1 MKYNKRLL
9 LILGISAVLL
19 VGSILTFT
27 SCSKKPSEDTNTS
40 VNGDS
45 ENNNESNDNDQNI
58 SSEEDDKKEDDNKE
72 NDTTTDDKND
82 EADGSQDNN
91 VNSDNNTQDKE
102 NTNTDNKDD
111 SSSGNNQSS
120 NNNNNN
126 SNSGNTAPD
135 KGENN
140 TDTSLANMEI
150 NKEGIYAI
158 DNHYFKS
165 IYPLDEKSVLKAA
178 NYINSIQETYLTEN
192 NKVFYAIIPDK
203 TYYDK
208 SSSYDKL
215 DYDKMITILNENIK
229 NMEYIKLKDLLSL
242 DDYYQSDNHW
252 KQEKI
257 IDIANRIGEKLNFK
271 INATSF
277 EKKSYNGLKGMYTK
291 YVTNTKFKEEL
302 QYLTNNHISSATV
315 DNYQNKKFTS
325 VYDTNRLS
333 TDISYDVF
341 LSGAT
346 PFLTITN
353 SSANS
358 DKELVIFRDSY
369 TSSLA
374 PLLIS
379 EYSKIT
385 LIDTRYMASTLIK
398 DFIEF
403 DNQDVLFLYSSAV
416 INNSTML
423 K

>member
-9 LILGISAVLL
+9 LIVGISAVLL
-19 VGSILTFT
+19 VGSILAFT

-40 VNGDS
+40 INDNLDDNNSSDGEQINNSEKDKDNNNEDDKSTEDKKDEIDGSKDDNLNS
-45 ENNNESNDNDQNI
+45 ENNS
-58 SSEEDDKKEDDNKE
+58 
-72 NDTTTDDKND
+72 
-82 EADGSQDNN
+82 
-91 VNSDNNTQDKE
+91 QDKE
-102 NTNTDNKDD
+102 NSNTDKDNISSGNKD
-111 SSSGNNQSS
+111 NNQSS
-120 NNNNNN
+120 NNNNN
-126 SNSGNTAPD
+126 SGNTTPPD
-135 KGENN
+135 KGEDNAG
-140 TDTSLANMEI
+140 TGNMEI

-158 DNHYFKS
+158 NNHYFKS

-178 NYINSIQETYLTEN
+178 NYMKSLQETYLTEN
-192 NKVFYAIIPDK
+192 NKVFYAVIPDK

-215 DYDKMITILNENIK
+215 DYDKMVSILNENIK

-242 DDYYQSDNHW
+242 DDYYRTDNHW
-252 KQEKI
+252 RQEKI
-257 IDIANRIGEKLNFK
+257 IDVANRIGEKLNFK
-271 INATSF
+271 INANNF
-277 EKKSYNGLKGMYTK
+277 EKKSYSGLKGMYSK
-291 YVTNTKFKEEL
+291 YVTNAKDKEEL
-302 QYLTNNHISSATV
+302 QYLTNDHITNATV

-325 VYDTNRLS
+325 VYDTNRLNS
-333 TDISYDVF
+333 DISYDVF

-403 DNQDVLFLYSSAV
+403 NNQDVLFLYSSAV

>member
-9 LILGISAVLL
+9 LIIGISAVLL
-19 VGSILTFT
+19 VGSILAFT

-40 VNGDS
+40 INDNLDDNNSSNGEQNNNSEKDKDNKNEDDKSTEDKKDEIDGSKDDNVNS
-45 ENNNESNDNDQNI
+45 ENNS
-58 SSEEDDKKEDDNKE
+58 
-72 NDTTTDDKND
+72 
-82 EADGSQDNN
+82 
-91 VNSDNNTQDKE
+91 QDKE
-102 NTNTDNKDD
+102 NSNTDKDNISSGNKD
-111 SSSGNNQSS
+111 NNQSS
-120 NNNNNN
+120 NNNNN
-126 SNSGNTAPD
+126 SDNTTPPD
-135 KGENN
+135 KGEDNAS
-140 TDTSLANMEI
+140 TGNMEI

-158 DNHYFKS
+158 NNHFFKS

-178 NYINSIQETYLTEN
+178 NYMKSLQETYLTEN
-192 NKVFYAIIPDK
+192 NKVFYAVIPDK

-215 DYDKMITILNENIK
+215 DYDKMVSILNENIK

-242 DDYYQSDNHW
+242 DDYYRTDNHW
-252 KQEKI
+252 RQEKI
-257 IDIANRIGEKLNFK
+257 IDVANRIGEKLNFK
-271 INATSF
+271 INAKNF
-277 EKKSYNGLKGMYTK
+277 EKKSYSGLKGMYSK
-291 YVTNTKFKEEL
+291 YVTNTKDKEEL
-302 QYLTNNHISSATV
+302 QYLTNEHISSSTV

-325 VYDTNRLS
+325 VYDTNRLN

-403 DNQDVLFLYSSAV
+403 NNQDVLFLYSSAV

>member
-40 VNGDS
+40 VNDKLEDNDNS
-45 ENNNESNDNDQNI
+45 NDKEQNNN
-58 SSEEDDKKEDDNKE
+58 SEDSDKKEDD
-72 NDTTTDDKND
+72 KND
-82 EADGSQDNN
+82 KDDTSKDNTID
-91 VNSDNNTQDKE
+91 SDKNTQDKE
-102 NTNTDNKDD
+102 NTDNKDD
-111 SSSGNNQSS
+111 TSSNDNNQSS
-120 NNNNNN
+120 NNNNDNN
-126 SNSGNTAPD
+126 SNNNNNSGSNTTPD

-140 TDTSLANMEI
+140 TDTSLGNKPSGDGMEI
-150 NKEGIYAI
+150 NKEGIYAV

-242 DDYYQSDNHW
+242 DDYYKTDNHW
-252 KQEKI
+252 RQEKI
-257 IDIANRIGEKLNFK
+257 IDVANRIGEKLNFK
-271 INATSF
+271 INANSF
-277 EKKSYNGLKGMYTK
+277 EKKSYNGFKGMYSK

-302 QYLTNNHISSATV
+302 QYLTNKHITNATV
-315 DNYQNKKFTS
+315 DNYQSKFTS

-333 TDISYDVF
+333 TDVSYDVF

-353 SSANS
+353 ASANS

-374 PLLIS
+374 PLLVS

-403 DNQDVLFLYSSAV
+403 NNQDVLFLYSSAV

>member
-1 MKYNKRLL
+1 MKYNKRLM
-9 LILGISAVLL
+9 LIIGISAVMLL
-19 VGSILTFT
+19 GSILAFT

-40 VNGDS
+40 INDNLNDNNSSNGEQNNNSEKDKDNNNEDDKSTEDKKDENDGSKDDNVNS
-45 ENNNESNDNDQNI
+45 ENNS
-58 SSEEDDKKEDDNKE
+58 
-72 NDTTTDDKND
+72 
-82 EADGSQDNN
+82 
-91 VNSDNNTQDKE
+91 QDKE
-102 NTNTDNKDD
+102 NSNTDKDNISSGNKD
-111 SSSGNNQSS
+111 NNQSS
-120 NNNNNN
+120 NNNNN
-126 SNSGNTAPD
+126 SGNTTSPD
-135 KGENN
+135 KCEDN
-140 TDTSLANMEI
+140 TGTGNMEI

-158 DNHYFKS
+158 NNHYFKS

-178 NYINSIQETYLTEN
+178 NYMKSLQETYLTEN
-192 NKVFYAIIPDK
+192 NKVFYAVIPDK

-215 DYDKMITILNENIK
+215 DYDKMASILNENIK

-242 DDYYQSDNHW
+242 DDYYRTDNHW
-252 KQEKI
+252 RQEKI
-257 IDIANRIGEKLNFK
+257 IDVANRIGEKLSFK
-271 INATSF
+271 INANNF
-277 EKKSYNGLKGMYTK
+277 EKKSYSGLKGMYSK
-291 YVTNTKFKEEL
+291 YVTNAKDKEEF
-302 QYLTNNHISSATV
+302 QYLTNDHITNATV

-325 VYDTNRLS
+325 VYDTNRLN

-403 DNQDVLFLYSSAV
+403 NNQDVLFLYSSAV